1 MNLFLVIISFAAI
14 AAIELPGMVKK
25 KQWRD
30 VVLYSI
36 VFVPVLALAVLMA
49 FDMKIPSPIKAIQT
63 FYRDVLGLSFKI
75 AE

>member
-25 KQWRD
+25 KMWRD
-30 VVLYSI
+30 FTLYWAI
-36 VFVPVLALAVLMA
+36 FLPVLALAVLMA
-49 FDMKIPSPIKAIQT
+49 LDVKIPSPIKAVQA
-63 FYRDVLGLSFKI
+63 FYKDILGLSFKI